1 MCHLAPGEVFC
12 LTARAWRALTRYSTH
27 TRTRTR
33 TPPTNS
39 TLSGEPLS
47 ASHIQLSLEG
57 INCLEFHSASD
68 ALLYVGCNDGCV
80 RLLDLNRMSVIS
92 STPAAPSPGSDEPP
106 VIHALSSVPS
116 GVLAGDGDGVVKLW
130 GLAGDGVLGLRAAQ
144 QLHRDAVGDVK
155 VAASGCVASC
165 SMDGTG
171 VHLWGM
177 AAM

>member
-1 MCHLAPGEVFC
+1 MTYLPIACVPLLPASPSRSGE
-12 LTARAWRALTRYSTH
+12 
-27 TRTRTR
+27 
-33 TPPTNS
+33 
-39 TLSGEPLS
+39 TLSS
-47 ASHIQLSLEG
+47 SHIQLSLEG

-68 ALLYVGCNDGCV
+68 ALIYVGCNDGCI

-92 STPAAPSPGSDEPP
+92 STSAAPSPGCEEPP

-144 QLHRDAVGDVK
+144 QLHRDAIGDVK
-155 VAASGCVASC
+155 ASASGCVASC
-165 SMDGTG
+165 SMDGSG
-171 VHLWGM
+171 VNLWSL